1 MEQAISVKA
10 QKGPGMEGYKA
21 RWYANL
27 TRKSMSEFRTL
38 ARRVADQL
46 PRGARVLE
54 VAPGP
59 GYFAIELAKL
69 GKYLVWGL
77 DISRTFVDIA
87 RGNAREAG
95 IIVDFRHGNAAA
107 MPLKDESFDFV
118 VCRAAFKNFA
128 EPVRAL
134 EEMHRVLRKGG
145 RGLIIDLR
153 RDAPMESIN
162 RAVNGMSL
170 GVVSSVVTKLTFRF
184 MLLKQAYTKGDFAR
198 FMSQT
203 KFKSFEIRE
212 DAMGLE
218 VSFQRSS

>member
-1 MEQAISVKA
+1 
-10 QKGPGMEGYKA
+10 MEGYKA